1 MWKDHWEVL
10 KHNSQPAFTCSKLII
25 ETLEHWR
32 RSGIFIINF
41 EHISHLALSSNI
53 NKVIKTVLTFFF
65 LGKDFTRTKKHK
77 KHRKEPRH
85 KRHKRN
91 KKHQKALKA

>member
-53 NKVIKTVLTFFF
+53 NKVIKTFLNFFF
-65 LGKDFTRTKKHK
+65 F
-77 KHRKEPRH
+77 RKRYYT
-85 KRHKRN
+85 
-91 KKHQKALKA
+91 HQKAQKAQKRTKAQKA